1 MKYSIQET
9 TRTVTVESVE
19 TDVASLERAEQVV
32 RSLVK
37 PVSWRERATALLN
50 APADEGSCYLDGYPP
65 LKEPAAEESPD
76 PLDGITYPETPSYLM
91 AAE

>member
-19 TDVASLERAEQVV
+19 TDGASLERAEQVV

-50 APADEGSCYLDGYPP
+50 APTAEI
-65 LKEPAAEESPD
+65 EESPD
-76 PLDGITYPETPSYLM
+76 PLEGITYPETPSYLM

>member
-1 MKYSIQET
+1 MKYTIQET

-19 TDVASLERAEQVV
+19 TDGASLERAEQVV

-50 APADEGSCYLDGYPP
+50 APEVD
-65 LKEPAAEESPD
+65 ESPD
-76 PLDGITYPETPSYLM
+76 PLDGITYPDAPSYLM